1 MKSQLLFFGFWMLSI
16 IGFSQ
21 DFSTIKLKTLDGKST
36 TIVSKNNPVAMVFYS
51 PECPLCKNYTLTLN
65 QLSEAYPEVRFVA
78 VFSGKDYS
86 KKEII
91 AFKEKYQIEFDMLLD
106 KHYELAQSV
115 DASVTP
121 EAVLLD
127 TNQAILYRGLIDNWA
142 IKLGGSHRREVT
154 EKYLKDAIEA
164 VLKNQTPA
172 ISKTEPMG
180 CLLYATE

>member
-1 MKSQLLFFGFWMLSI
+1 MKPQLLLFGFWMLAVV
-16 IGFSQ
+16 GFSQ
-21 DFSTIKLKTLDGKST
+21 DFSAIKLKTLDGKST
-36 TIVSKNNPVAMVFYS
+36 TIVSENSPVAMVFYS

-65 QLSEAYPEVRFVA
+65 QLSEAYPDVSFVA

-106 KHYELAQSV
+106 KRYELAESV

-121 EAVLLD
+121 EVVLLN
-127 TNQAILYRGLIDNWA
+127 TNQAIVYRGLIDNWA

-164 VLKNQTPA
+164 VLQNQTPA